1 MDKWLF
7 NLSIFI
13 SAALLVVGSLQ
24 SQFLLTGLA
33 LVFAIMAQ
41 HFYRKKYPKR
51 NRSFKELLEEREAL
65 RQK

>member
-24 SQFLLTGLA
+24 SQFLPIGLA
-33 LVFAIMAQ
+33 LVFAIIAQ

-51 NRSFKELLEEREAL
+51 NRSFKQLLEERKAL
-65 RQK
+65 QQK